1 MCLLHVRSIFCINE
15 VEYLKEIE
23 YLKEVEYTKEIE
35 YIKEIVYK
43 RSRFKKVE
51 CVNEEKGIIQLLSKS
66 IGLYV
71 TRL

>member
-1 MCLLHVRSIFCINE
+1 M
-15 VEYLKEIE
+15 KEIE